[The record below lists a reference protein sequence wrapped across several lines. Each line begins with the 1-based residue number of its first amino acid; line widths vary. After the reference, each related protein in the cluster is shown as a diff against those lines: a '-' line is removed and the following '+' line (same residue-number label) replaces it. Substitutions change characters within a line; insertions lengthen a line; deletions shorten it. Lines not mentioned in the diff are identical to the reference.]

1 MRITTSMM
9 TNTFLGDMNV
19 NLNNMSNRQKQLNT
33 GKEFSKPSDSP
44 YKAARSMQM
53 YSEIY
58 SNEQYNTNISHT
70 VNWLDTTDTAMNSL
84 GNALT
89 RIRELMVSA
98 GNGSYG
104 EDELKSI
111 KDEISEKTNEISQ
124 ILNTSFDGKYI
135 FGGTKGEKPSSVND
149 KGEIV
154 AKDQGD
160 TLKVEISQGVVI
172 DYSINADEI
181 LNFQHEVLKEKLPD
195 GTGGSIIKLDKNG
208 NTLRINS
215 TTSNLIDNANN
226 NVLYDG
232 KPISVDSE
240 GNLKGHDGTV
250 LKVDKSNG
258 KLQKEDGTY
267 ISPEIKID
275 NKIEVIKSKETGELG
290 KLLSDITNSLESGDA
305 SNVTGEY
312 LSKIDSAIS
321 NVLSVRSKV
330 GTLQNRM
337 EGAETI
343 NKSQNT
349 NLKEILSHN
358 EDIDW
363 VEKSMEMATVQTI
376 YMASLQS
383 SARILQNSLLDYVR

>member
-19 NLNNMSNRQKQLNT
+19 NLNNMSTRQKQLNT
-33 GKEFSKPSDSP
+33 GKEFSRPSDSP

-58 SNEQYNTNISHT
+58 ANEQYNTNINHT
-70 VNWLDTTDTAMNSL
+70 TNWLDTTDTAMNSL

-89 RIRELMVSA
+89 RVRELMVSA
-98 GNGSYG
+98 GNGAYG

-111 KDEISEKTNEISQ
+111 KDEISEKVNEISQ
-124 ILNTSFDGKYI
+124 ILNTSFDGKYV
-135 FGGTKGEKPSSVND
+135 FGGTKGEKPTFVDADGKISVNPD
-149 KGEIV
+149 G
-154 AKDQGD
+154 QGD

-181 LNFQHEVLKEKLPD
+181 LNFQHEVLKDKAGNTVKLDGKGNHITIDKDSKLIYSD
-195 GTGGSIIKLDKNG
+195 GTVSSDITVTSQGNLKHKDESKNPI
-208 NTLRINS
+208 T
-215 TTSNLIDNANN
+215 IDDA
-226 NVLYDG
+226 
-232 KPISVDSE
+232 
-240 GNLKGHDGTV
+240 GNLKGKDG
-250 LKVDKSNG
+250 SNLG
-258 KLQKEDGTY
+258 K
-267 ISPEIKID
+267 IN
-275 NKIEVIKSKETGELG
+275 NKIADLEKKKESGNLGE
-290 KLLSDITNSLESGDA
+290 LLSDITKSLEAGDG

-337 EGAETI
+337 EGAESI

>member
-33 GKEFSKPSDSP
+33 GKEFSRPSDSP

-70 VNWLDTTDTAMNSL
+70 MNWLDTTDTAMNSL

-181 LNFQHEVLKEKLPD
+181 LKFQHEVLKDKAGNIVKIDEK
-195 GTGGSIIKLDKNG
+195 G
-208 NTLRINS
+208 NHITINNKS
-215 TTSNLIDNANN
+215 ELIDEN
-226 NVLYDG
+226 G
-232 KPISVDSE
+232 KVIADITVDA
-240 GNLKGHDGTV
+240 
-250 LKVDKSNG
+250 NG
-258 KLQKEDGTY
+258 KLKHKDESKNPINISNDGNLTDKDGNPLGEKIKNKIDDLVKTKEDG
-267 ISPEIKID
+267 
-275 NKIEVIKSKETGELG
+275 NLG
-290 KLLSDITNSLESGDA
+290 DLLSGITTALESGDA

-312 LSKIDSAIS
+312 LSKLDSAIS

>member
-33 GKEFSKPSDSP
+33 GKEFSRPSDSP

-135 FGGTKGEKPSSVND
+135 FGGTKGEKPTSIDGTGNLKPD
-149 KGEIV
+149 KTETVTG
-154 AKDQGD
+154 KDLTRQGD

-181 LNFQHEVLKEKLPD
+181 LKFQKEGDAPDAKTGDLSELLQNIVNNLNSGDVEKITGENLKEL
-195 GTGGSIIKLDKNG
+195 
-208 NTLRINS
+208 
-215 TTSNLIDNANN
+215 
-226 NVLYDG
+226 
-232 KPISVDSE
+232 
-240 GNLKGHDGTV
+240 
-250 LKVDKSNG
+250 
-258 KLQKEDGTY
+258 
-267 ISPEIKID
+267 
-275 NKIEVIKSKETGELG
+275 
-290 KLLSDITNSLESGDA
+290 
-305 SNVTGEY
+305 
-312 LSKIDSAIS
+312 DSAIS
-321 NVLSVRSKV
+321 NMLSVRSKV